1 MNTDNNGSISDNI
14 SHVYFGLELKMQD
27 FKIFNIDNTTFTKDK
42 VITIPEK
49 PINTKYEPTNTCS
62 LIIY

>member
-27 FKIFNIDNTTFTKDK
+27 FKFPPPKYFK
-42 VITIPEK
+42 VFIKKIKGEAK
-49 PINTKYEPTNTCS
+49 
-62 LIIY
+62 IYIRKIYGCL